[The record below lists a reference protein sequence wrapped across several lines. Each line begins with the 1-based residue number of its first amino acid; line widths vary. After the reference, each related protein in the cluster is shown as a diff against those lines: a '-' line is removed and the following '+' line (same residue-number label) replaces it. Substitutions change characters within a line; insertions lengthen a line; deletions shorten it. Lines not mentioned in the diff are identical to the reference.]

1 MGDTPLNPISS
12 LPTTNYLRTQFQIES
27 GGMVQINLDFFSS
40 CDLKL
45 KLCQL
50 SIQKNRVDFSFS
62 GSDKFFKKEWKKS
75 NTLQKNFFFS
85 KNKQQKIY
93 KVFLQHF
100 FYFYLKGLQKNLF
113 MIYNQYWLVV
123 FLDHTNISNF
133 Y

>member
-50 SIQKNRVDFSFS
+50 SIQKIGLIFHFQEVTSFS
-62 GSDKFFKKEWKKS
+62 KRNEKNQTHYKK
-75 NTLQKNFFFS
+75 TFFFQ
-85 KNKQQKIY
+85 KTNNKKYIKFCY
-93 KVFLQHF
+93 NIF
-100 FYFYLKGLQKNLF
+100 FIF
-113 MIYNQYWLVV
+113 I
-123 FLDHTNISNF
+123 
-133 Y
+133 